1 MGTKLKNII
10 WLLCLLSYPALAA
23 DSNFISKLKQGGDEL
38 VTQTVPLARLGASDL
53 LAGSSPLRSDSVV
66 GEEANAV
73 SPMEWNRN
81 EPVQLPGAN
90 VEGLLALA
98 QAQNP
103 ELAAMR
109 HEAAAATA
117 RINPAGA
124 LPDPILRI
132 QLNDFTNKASGAGTS
147 LVPSEVGSTYY
158 RVMQPLPFWGKRG
171 LKHDIAEAEARQA
184 QGRTGTTWA
193 ELSAKIK
200 TDFAQ
205 YYLVFQLQKI
215 NNEIL
220 ALTLNLERIAK
231 SRYATGL
238 APQQDVIRA
247 QLEQTGLRRD
257 LVMLETERR
266 NNMTRLNIAT
276 LRDPSAPLAD
286 PQRLRPLPAPA
297 KLELTTLTERLRS
310 NNPQLFTVE
319 AQLAAADK
327 NRELAYRNRY
337 PDFTLGVAATQMVN
351 AIQEWELMVEFNI
364 PLQQGS
370 RRGQE
375 REAESMLAAAQSRK
389 QALANQLLGELVE
402 YSASLDAA
410 RQVEA
415 LATSSLLP
423 QAEAMLA
430 AAYVGYQNG
439 KVDFATLLDAQR
451 QILKARV
458 DVLNAQAQ
466 AQASLAQIEKLIGE
480 EL

>member
-1 MGTKLKNII
+1 MGTKFKNIL
-10 WLLCLLSYPALAA
+10 WLLCLFNYPALAA
-23 DSNFISKLKQGGDEL
+23 E
-38 VTQTVPLARLGASDL
+38 PL
-53 LAGSSPLRSDSVV
+53 
-66 GEEANAV
+66 
-73 SPMEWNRN
+73 
-81 EPVQLPGAN
+81 QLPGAN
-90 VEGLLALA
+90 VEELLALA

-103 ELAAMR
+103 ELATMR
-109 HEAAAATA
+109 HEASAATA
-117 RINPAGA
+117 RINAASA
-124 LPDPILRI
+124 LPDPTFRMAL
-132 QLNDFTNKASGAGTS
+132 QDFTNRASGNAVS
-147 LVPSEVGSTYY
+147 LAPSQVGSTYY
-158 RVMQPLPFWGKRG
+158 RVMQTLPFWGTRG

-193 ELSAKIK
+193 ELAAKIK

-205 YYLVFQLQKI
+205 YYLVIHIQKI
-215 NNEIL
+215 TNEML
-220 ALTLNLERIAK
+220 DLTLNLERIAQ

-247 QLEQTGLRRD
+247 QVEQTGLRRD

-266 NNMTRLNIAT
+266 NNMTRLNIVS
-276 LRDPSAPLAD
+276 LRDPSAALAD
-286 PQRLRPLPAPA
+286 PQRLRSLPAPA
-297 KLELTTLTERLRS
+297 KLQLKTLTERLR
-310 NNPQLFTVE
+310 NHNPQLFAVE

-327 NRELAYRNRY
+327 SRELAYKNRY
-337 PDFTLGVAATQMVN
+337 PDVTLGVGATQTGNEIKM
-351 AIQEWELMVEFNI
+351 WELMVDFNI

-375 REAESMLAAAQSRK
+375 REAENMLAAAQSRK

-402 YSASLDAA
+402 YSAALEAA
-410 RQVEA
+410 RRMES
-415 LATSSLLP
+415 LAANSLLP
-423 QAEAMLA
+423 QAEAMLQ